1 MPVSISAVVALR
13 DTRHCVMCLTRVD
26 RRPPMRYRYQPAT
39 VRRGCH
45 RRVEWRTVRVN
56 DRMAVYGVA
65 GSGPPVVFIHGW
77 ELAPHVYRH
86 ALAQLARNN
95 VRVFA
100 PAVPGFAGA
109 SDRPFEERTLDSYV
123 AWLGRF
129 LEAVGIGPVIL
140 VGHSFGGAIAIQAA
154 HDLPDRVSRLVLVN
168 SIGGDARPGPGKSAL
183 SIHER
188 PLWYWGAAALGEALS
203 RNMFSHAS
211 ATSTHAISPTALR
224 DPGAVWR
231 TAHIA
236 RTANLTAELNRI
248 ADRGLPVSLLW
259 GRADRLIPRASFE
272 SLRESL
278 RTPPVFT
285 VAGGHGWLINDPKY
299 FGNAMRTVLNWVPT
313 GAAA

>member
-1 MPVSISAVVALR
+1 
-13 DTRHCVMCLTRVD
+13 
-26 RRPPMRYRYQPAT
+26 MRYRYQPST

-77 ELAPHVYRH
+77 ELSPRVYRH
-86 ALAQLARNN
+86 ALTQLARNN

-100 PAVPGFAGA
+100 PAVPGFVGA
-109 SDRPFEERTLDSYV
+109 SEHPSDDRTLDGCAY
-123 AWLGRF
+123 WLGRF
-129 LEAVGIGPVIL
+129 LDAVGIGPVVL

-154 HDLPDRVSRLVLVN
+154 HDLPGRVSRLVLVN
-168 SIGGDARPGPGKSAL
+168 SVGGEARPDPGGPAL
-183 SIHER
+183 SLHER
-188 PLWYWGAAALGEALS
+188 PLWDWGAEALGEALS
-203 RNMFSHAS
+203 RIMVFQLAAS
-211 ATSTHAISPTALR
+211 ATHEIFPAALL

-231 TAHIA
+231 TAQIA
-236 RTANLTAELNRI
+236 RTANLTPELNRI
-248 ADRGLPVSLLW
+248 AERGLPVSLLW

-313 GAAA
+313 RAAA